1 MDKGFI
7 KKILILSCVIAVVVG
22 GYILISDKIK
32 VAQTVSDMALDT
44 SNTVI
49 TGIWDEDN
57 LSKYKYLV
65 IPDVFVNTGDML
77 EFSKV
82 TDIGECAFQGNIWI
96 ESVYI
101 PTHIVKIQKNAFNG
115 CTSLAKVSYAGSKE
129 QWEKIVIESGND
141 CLKNLPVEYN
151 AVAPYTSDR

>member
-1 MDKGFI
+1 MKKGLYKNI
-7 KKILILSCVIAVVVG
+7 VVAIVTIAVIVC
-22 GYILISDKIK
+22 GYIWISDEIK
-32 VAQTVSDMALDT
+32 VARTVSDMALDT

-49 TGIWDEDN
+49 TGIWDADN

-65 IPDVFVNTGDML
+65 IPDVFVNSGDML

-82 TDIGECAFQGNIWI
+82 TDIGEGAFQGNIWI

-101 PTHIVKIQKNAFNG
+101 PTYIVKIQKNAFNG

>member
-1 MDKGFI
+1 MEKGLL
-7 KKILILSCVIAVVVG
+7 KKIVIAIVAIVVIVC
-22 GYILISDKIK
+22 GYIWISDEIK
-32 VAQTVSDMALDT
+32 VARTVSDMALDT

-49 TGIWDEDN
+49 TGIWDDNN

-65 IPDVFVNTGDML
+65 IPDVFVNSGDML

-82 TDIGECAFQGNIWI
+82 TDIGEGAFQGNIWI

-101 PTHIVKIQKNAFNG
+101 PTHIVKIQKNAFHG
-115 CTSLAKVSYAGSKE
+115 CTSLQKVSYAGSQE
-129 QWEKIVIESGND
+129 QWEQIVIEAGND

-151 AVAPYTSDR
+151 AIAPRTSDR